1 MNNVWKLTKLFLKSS
16 IFRNRFGSEEKTK
29 KKIIQSGFLLL
40 AFLYVVGIFGYISYQ
55 MIQMLQMVNQAS
67 LFLGIWLMGTTVLLL
82 IQSFISSLNLFY
94 FSKDV
99 EYILPLP
106 IKPHQILMAKLNVLL
121 VTEYFTVM
129 LLALIPFTLYGILTG
144 ACLLY
149 YVNSILVLLFFP
161 IVPVL
166 ISCMLVVIIM
176 SFSRMTKNKEIF
188 QVIATLL
195 VVGIVIGFQMIFPQD
210 TEQSNEQIL
219 ANVQR
224 ANGLVEQIEPY
235 FITLKP
241 AVNALIYPDKIAGGV
256 ELIKLLV
263 ITAFSY
269 VAFVI
274 LAQKLYLK
282 GAVGALNSGRKKR
295 KRRAEKNTYQV
306 KSVGYRYVKKEFTML
321 IKNPIYLMQCVLPCL
336 FIPIVFAF
344 VFLTGAN
351 EKLAIFDTVQLDS
364 SLVLCVMVGIN
375 VFFLSMNLIPTS
387 AISRD
392 GQNATFMKYIP
403 VPLYHQIWYKMVPAI
418 FLFFIPTFLTI
429 GIGKAVM
436 HADEITCVY
445 VFFLT
450 TCISI
455 LYAYCMILVDLKR
468 PKLNWDTEYAVVKQ
482 NMNFIW
488 EFVYVIVVMIVLGG
502 ACVLLSSYNIHVLA
516 MTLGVIFLLAI
527 VGVDYYLRHH
537 VSKLFKKIGSV

>member
-40 AFLYVVGIFGYISYQ
+40 AFLYVVGIFDYISYQ

-195 VVGIVIGFQMIFPQD
+195 VVGIVIGFQMVFPQD

-295 KRRAEKNTYQV
+295 KR
-306 KSVGYRYVKKEFTML
+306 
-321 IKNPIYLMQCVLPCL
+321 
-336 FIPIVFAF
+336 
-344 VFLTGAN
+344 
-351 EKLAIFDTVQLDS
+351 
-364 SLVLCVMVGIN
+364 
-375 VFFLSMNLIPTS
+375 
-387 AISRD
+387 
-392 GQNATFMKYIP
+392 
-403 VPLYHQIWYKMVPAI
+403 
-418 FLFFIPTFLTI
+418 
-429 GIGKAVM
+429 
-436 HADEITCVY
+436 
-445 VFFLT
+445 
-450 TCISI
+450 
-455 LYAYCMILVDLKR
+455 
-468 PKLNWDTEYAVVKQ
+468 
-482 NMNFIW
+482 
-488 EFVYVIVVMIVLGG
+488 
-502 ACVLLSSYNIHVLA
+502 
-516 MTLGVIFLLAI
+516 
-527 VGVDYYLRHH
+527 
-537 VSKLFKKIGSV
+537 